1 MEAQANMKA
10 LNLRSELEGKLGQVV
25 VDPHKIQRVLYNL
38 IQNSIRHTPADGT
51 IVVRAHDPG
60 SMVQIDVTDTGQGIP
75 KEEQD
80 RLFERL
86 YRGEKSRSREYGGS
100 GLGLAIAKGIVE
112 AHGGNIW
119 VESSVGAGSRFS
131 FSLPRHGSYCYPA

>member
-1 MEAQANMKA
+1 MKA
-10 LNLRSELEGKLGQVV
+10 LNLRSELEGELGQVV

-38 IQNSIRHTPADGT
+38 IQNAIRHTPADGT
-51 IVVRAHDPG
+51 IVVKAQDRG
-60 SMVQIDVTDTGQGIP
+60 SMVQIDVTDTGQGIS

-80 RLFERL
+80 RVFERL

-112 AHGGNIW
+112 AHGGDIW
-119 VESSVGAGSRFS
+119 VESSVGIGSRFS
-131 FSLPRHGSYCYPA
+131 FSLPR